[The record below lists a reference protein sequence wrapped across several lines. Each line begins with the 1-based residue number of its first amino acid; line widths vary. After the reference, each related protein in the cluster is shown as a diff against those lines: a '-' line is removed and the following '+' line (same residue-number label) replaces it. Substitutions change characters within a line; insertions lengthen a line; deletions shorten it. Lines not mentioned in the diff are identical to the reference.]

1 MSKFKI
7 DSTKFMFN
15 DEYIENDLE
24 ILEQISQPKIEEPKT
39 EEPKE
44 DDENLQEF
52 VAKYNKLSPF
62 DKYLNVLESTNKDIP
77 EASDK

>member
-15 DEYIENDLE
+15 DEFIENDLE
-24 ILEQISQPKIEEPKT
+24 VLEQISQPKIEEPKK

-44 DDENLQEF
+44 DDEKLQEF
-52 VAKYNKLSPF
+52 IAKYDKLSPF
-62 DKYLNVLESTNKDIP
+62 NKYMNVWEDNNDNIP
-77 EASDK
+77 EASTK

>member
-7 DSTKFMFN
+7 DSTEFMFI
-15 DEYIENDLE
+15 DEFIENDLE
-24 ILEQISQPKIEEPKT
+24 VLEQISQPKIEEPEK
-39 EEPKE
+39 EEPNE
-44 DDENLQEF
+44 DGENLQEF

-62 DKYLNVLESTNKDIP
+62 DKYLNVLESANKDIP